1 MGNFCSDVNKKK
13 EISNQKISFKK
24 NTLKL
29 NKDKKNNQ
37 IDFKLNFVNDC
48 VSTNINSNFVR
59 KRSSHRKREFQ
70 TDIVKKT
77 DKLLLNLSN
86 QNNESIVKNKAGFL
100 DIPKL
105 LYIPSQ
111 EDLSLNRNSH
121 SICGTK
127 RSTSKPVSIDLESF
141 IELTAL
147 VEHQRKK
154 VKKRSKF
161 I

>member
-13 EISNQKISFKK
+13 EITNTKISFKK
-24 NTLKL
+24 NSIKSNNDVKNIQIDYKL
-29 NKDKKNNQ
+29 NVVDD
-37 IDFKLNFVNDC
+37 I

-59 KRSSHRKREFQ
+59 KRSAHRKREFQ
-70 TDIVKKT
+70 TDIVKKS
-77 DKLLLNLSN
+77 DKLILNLAN
-86 QNNESIVKNKAGFL
+86 QNSESIIKEKAGFL

-121 SICGTK
+121 SVCGTK

-147 VEHQRKK
+147 IEHQRKK